1 MIITRTTPVSKVYDS
16 YTVEITTMIG
26 GGDGYSHVTLGPFKR
41 VQHWDNLKNLLEV
54 LSAMKKSDFYE
65 NHHNVVGFLQWFNP
79 EVKTIDDLEA
89 YYFYYYEDDD
99 AEKEEEKK
107 RQEEAF
113 ALSKGFTKEW
123 PYDPRTDEGYQ
134 QNIDEF
140 KVFYCDY
147 TGTIYNT
154 EVKL

>member
-1 MIITRTTPVSKVYDS
+1 MIITRTTPVSKSYDS

-26 GGDGYSHVTLGPFKR
+26 DMDGYSHVTLGPFKR

-54 LSAMKKSDFYE
+54 LSAMKEYDFYE
-65 NHHNVVGFLQWFNP
+65 NYNHVVGFLQWFNP

-99 AEKEEEKK
+99 AEKEDEKK
-107 RQEEAF
+107 RHEEAF
-113 ALSKGFTKEW
+113 ALSEGFIKEW

-134 QNIDEF
+134 QRIDEF
-140 KVFYCDY
+140 KVIYCDY
-147 TGTIYNT
+147 TGALYNT
-154 EVKL
+154 EIQL